1 MKRKAII
8 AFTALVFLAVVFY
21 GTSQARTMAPGL
33 RVGVLVSNSGPLY
46 FAGAFQKAAV
56 ELAKK
61 DLAKTVG
68 LEITFQDPGDSE
80 VETNSALRYFAKQNV
95 ELILAPIE
103 TDSVRRVLKSKD
115 LPEVPIIAPSS
126 LSENLAG
133 NKKVFRLATTLSQDS
148 VALAKFIA
156 LKDHDV
162 VAVVSASDDYSKAV
176 SRSVAFGLSLRS
188 VRVKSHQ
195 FSENQALRSIKADA
209 LVLVSMEQSAELL
222 SKLPNWLN
230 RFDRVYLVPGN
241 LANYSAFSF
250 ASELAGATG
259 LLAAEEHSQAFRQRL
274 AIQMGRQEI
283 LGAPNSPMFG
293 LARRSYQA
301 LVLAADQIRNQGNLS
316 DLGKS
321 GFFSAEGYYLGQRYS
336 VLRYSTAGVYS
347 VIGSFD
353 PKIP

>member
-8 AFTALVFLAVVFY
+8 AFTAIVLLAVAFY

-33 RVGVLVSNSGPLY
+33 RVGVLVSTSGPLY

-61 DLAKTVG
+61 DLAKTVA
-68 LEITFQDPGDSE
+68 LEFTFQDPGDSE
-80 VETNSALRYFAKQNV
+80 FETNSALGYFAKQNV
-95 ELILAPIE
+95 QLILAPIE
-103 TDSVRRVLKSKD
+103 TDAVKRVLRSKN
-115 LPEVPIIAPSS
+115 LPEVPVIAPSS
-126 LSENLAG
+126 IAENLGG
-133 NKKVFRLATTLSQDS
+133 NKKVFRLATTISQDS
-148 VALAKFIA
+148 AALAKFIA
-156 LKDHDV
+156 KQDHEV
-162 VAVVSASDDYSKAV
+162 VAVVSASDEYSKAV

-188 VRVKSHQ
+188 VRVKSHP
-195 FSENQALRSIKADA
+195 FSEYQALRNFTADA

-230 RFDRVYLVPGN
+230 RYDRVYLVPGN

-250 ASELAGATG
+250 ASELKGAIG

-274 AIQMGRQEI
+274 ASLMGRQEI
-283 LGAPNSPMFG
+283 LSAPNSPMFG

-321 GFFSAEGYYLGQRYS
+321 GTFSAEGYYLGQRYS
-336 VLRYSTAGVYS
+336 VLRYSTEGVYS